1 MGQSGEQEVH
11 VNPDPQ
17 LLAALRHQLA
27 RLSELQATLAA
38 RAAHPPGISTRDWAG
53 PAAEAHTR
61 ASVEI
66 RRRLRLAEEA
76 VVAAIE
82 ATRGELA
89 RAGG

>member
-1 MGQSGEQEVH
+1 MDRSGHQEEH
-11 VNPDPQ
+11 VNSDPE
-17 LLAALRHQLA
+17 LAAALRHQLA
-27 RLSELQATLAA
+27 RLSELEAAVSA
-38 RAAHPPGISTRDWAG
+38 RAAHPPQISTRDWAG

-61 ASVEI
+61 ASVDL
-66 RRRLRLAEEA
+66 RRRLRAAEEA